1 MYHIR
6 SNVSILCTLKKSMRV
21 FRNEHFVSDLVYP
34 GEQHLMYIVYKYVT
48 SKQHK
53 RTFSKYLFAKTF
65 EGEVKSENCIMYQIN
80 IIKAYAQNGVV
91 CSQTY
96 LRT

>member
-1 MYHIR
+1 MFHSTRRYIPFKFNKKILPLYTTVFLNMYHIR

-53 RTFSKYLFAKTF
+53 RTFSKYLFANTFGGEIKT
-65 EGEVKSENCIMYQIN
+65 I
-80 IIKAYAQNGVV
+80 
-91 CSQTY
+91 
-96 LRT
+96 

>member
-1 MYHIR
+1 
-6 SNVSILCTLKKSMRV
+6 MRV

-34 GEQHLMYIVYKYVT
+34 GEQHLMYVT

-53 RTFSKYLFAKTF
+53 RTLSKYLFAKTF
-65 EGEVKSENCIMYQIN
+65 EGEVKSENYIMYQIN

>member
-34 GEQHLMYIVYKYVT
+34 GEQHLMYICNI
-48 SKQHK
+48 
-53 RTFSKYLFAKTF
+53 KTT
-65 EGEVKSENCIMYQIN
+65 
-80 IIKAYAQNGVV
+80 
-91 CSQTY
+91 QTNVFKIFV
-96 LRT
+96 RKDV